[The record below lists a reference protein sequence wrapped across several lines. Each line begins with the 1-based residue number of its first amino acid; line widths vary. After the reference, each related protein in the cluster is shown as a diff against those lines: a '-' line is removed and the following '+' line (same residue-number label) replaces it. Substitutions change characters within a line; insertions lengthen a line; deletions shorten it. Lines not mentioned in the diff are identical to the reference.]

1 MLVCAHCRSGIHED
15 SRFCSVCGTP
25 VSSAAQ
31 MQSHQVSTYTLPQ
44 PNVPHPSV
52 PYQHAAVSAGG
63 FGQIFGLDP
72 RVVLLT
78 TVVDT
83 MLFGGQFITLST
95 STLLSLPVGIVLGVI
110 TYKAQRHW
118 YRDDR
123 ESAIIK
129 GLIVGLLTA
138 IPTSL
143 PGFLT
148 IPSGIVGLVHLLRRK
163 RRDSSFVIDGRAG
176 N

>member
-1 MLVCAHCRSGIHED
+1 
-15 SRFCSVCGTP
+15 
-25 VSSAAQ
+25 
-31 MQSHQVSTYTLPQ
+31 
-44 PNVPHPSV
+44 
-52 PYQHAAVSAGG
+52 
-63 FGQIFGLDP
+63 
-72 RVVLLT
+72 
-78 TVVDT
+78 
-83 MLFGGQFITLST
+83 MLFGGQLITLGT
-95 STLLSLPVGIVLGVI
+95 STLLSVPAGIVLGVI

-148 IPSGIVGLVHLLRRK
+148 VPSGVIGLVHILRRK
-163 RRDSSFVIDGRAG
+163 RGNPSLVIDRRAG
-176 N
+176 S

>member
-1 MLVCAHCRSGIHED
+1 M
-15 SRFCSVCGTP
+15 P
-25 VSSAAQ
+25 
-31 MQSHQVSTYTLPQ
+31 SHQVPVYPLPD
-44 PNVPHPSV
+44 NRS
-52 PYQHAAVSAGG
+52 AVSAGG
-63 FGQIFGLDP
+63 FGQVFGLDP
-72 RVVLLT
+72 RVVFLT

-83 MLFGGQFITLST
+83 MLFGGQFITLGT
-95 STLLSLPVGIVLGVI
+95 SSLLSVPVGIVLGVI

-123 ESAIIK
+123 ESALIK

-148 IPSGIVGLVHLLRRK
+148 IPSGVIGLVHLLRRK
-163 RRDSSFVIDGRAG
+163 KRDSSLIIDRRIG

>member
-1 MLVCAHCRSGIHED
+1 MD

-25 VSSAAQ
+25 VTHATQ
-31 MQSHQVSTYTLPQ
+31 MPGLQSHQVPAYPLPYHR
-44 PNVPHPSV
+44 V
-52 PYQHAAVSAGG
+52 AVSAGG

-72 RVVLLT
+72 RVVFLT
-78 TVVDT
+78 MLVDT
-83 MLFGGQFITLST
+83 MLFGGQFLTLGT
-95 STLLSLPVGIVLGVI
+95 SSLISLPVGIALGFI
-110 TYKAQRHW
+110 TYRAQRHW

-148 IPSGIVGLVHLLRRK
+148 IPSGIIGLVHLLRRK
-163 RRDSSFVIDGRAG
+163 RKDSSLVIDRRIG

>member
-1 MLVCAHCRSGIHED
+1 MPVCAHCRSQIHQN
-15 SRFCSVCGTP
+15 SRFCPVCGTS
-25 VSSAAQ
+25 VNSATQ
-31 MQSHQVSTYTLPQ
+31 MQSHQVSTYPLPDRR
-44 PNVPHPSV
+44 
-52 PYQHAAVSAGG
+52 AAVSAGG

-72 RVVLLT
+72 RVVFLT
-78 TVVDT
+78 AVVDT
-83 MLFGGQFITLST
+83 MLFGGQFITLGT
-95 STLLSLPVGIVLGVI
+95 SSLLSLPVGIVLGVI

-129 GLIVGLLTA
+129 GLSVALLTA

-163 RRDSSFVIDGRAG
+163 RRDSSPEINRRVG

>member
-1 MLVCAHCRSGIHED
+1 MLVCAHCRNGIHEA
-15 SRFCSVCGTP
+15 SRFCSVCGKP
-25 VSSAAQ
+25 ISSATQ
-31 MQSHQVSTYTLPQ
+31 MQNMQSYQVPTYPLP
-44 PNVPHPSV
+44 NNRV
-52 PYQHAAVSAGG
+52 AVSAGG
-63 FGQIFGLDP
+63 FAQVFGLDP
-72 RVVLLT
+72 RVVFLT

-83 MLFGGQFITLST
+83 MLFGGQFITLGT
-95 STLLSLPVGIVLGVI
+95 SSLLSVPVGIVLGVI

-129 GLIVGLLTA
+129 GLIVALLTA

-148 IPSGIVGLVHLLRRK
+148 IPSGIIGLVHILRRN
-163 RRDSSFVIDGRAG
+163 RRDGSLVIDKRVG

>member
-1 MLVCAHCRSGIHED
+1 VTYEH
-15 SRFCSVCGTP
+15 VP
-25 VSSAAQ
+25 VSA
-31 MQSHQVSTYTLPQ
+31 H
-44 PNVPHPSV
+44 
-52 PYQHAAVSAGG
+52 G
-63 FGQIFGLDP
+63 FGQVFGLDP

-78 TVVDT
+78 AIVDT
-83 MLFGGQFITLST
+83 MLFGGQFLTLGT
-95 STLLSLPVGIVLGVI
+95 STLISLPVGIVLGFI

-148 IPSGIVGLVHLLRRK
+148 IPSGVIGLVHMLHRK
-163 RRDSSFVIDGRAG
+163 RRDGSLVIDRRIG

>member
-1 MLVCAHCRSGIHED
+1 MRVCAHCRSEIHET
-15 SRFCSVCGTP
+15 SRFCSVCGKPIHSATRTQNTP
-25 VSSAAQ
+25 
-31 MQSHQVSTYTLPQ
+31 SHQVSIYPLP
-44 PNVPHPSV
+44 NNG
-52 PYQHAAVSAGG
+52 AADARGS

-72 RVVLLT
+72 RVVFLT

-83 MLFGGQFITLST
+83 MLFGGQIITLGT
-95 STLLSLPVGIVLGVI
+95 SLLLSVPVGIVLGVI
-110 TYKAQRHW
+110 TYKAQRYW
-118 YRDDR
+118 YRDDC

-129 GLIVGLLTA
+129 GLTIALLTA

-148 IPSGIVGLVHLLRRK
+148 VPSGIVGLFHILRRK
-163 RRDSSFVIDGRAG
+163 RRDSSLVIDRRVG

>member
-1 MLVCAHCRSGIHED
+1 MLLCAHCQSEIHEN
-15 SRFCSVCGTP
+15 SSFCSVCGTP
-25 VSSAAQ
+25 VNAATQ
-31 MQSHQVSTYTLPQ
+31 MQSRPVSTDPLPE
-44 PNVPHPSV
+44 
-52 PYQHAAVSAGG
+52 YRAAVSGGG

-78 TVVDT
+78 MVIDA
-83 MLFGGQFITLST
+83 MLFGGEYITLGT
-95 STLLSLPVGIVLGVI
+95 SWLLSVPVGIVLGFI

-129 GLIVGLLTA
+129 GLVVALLTA

-148 IPSGIVGLVHLLRRK
+148 VPSGIMGLVHILRRK
-163 RRDSSFVIDGRAG
+163 RRDNSLVIDRRAG

>member
-1 MLVCAHCRSGIHED
+1 MLICAHCRSEIHEN
-15 SRFCSVCGTP
+15 SRFCSVCGNP
-25 VSSAAQ
+25 VNAAPQ
-31 MQSHQVSTYTLPQ
+31 MQKMQSHRVSAYPLP
-44 PNVPHPSV
+44 
-52 PYQHAAVSAGG
+52 YDRAAVSAGG
-63 FGQIFGLDP
+63 FGQVFGLDP
-72 RVVLLT
+72 RVVFLT
-78 TVVDT
+78 MVVDT
-83 MLFGGQFITLST
+83 MLFGGQFITLGT
-95 STLLSLPVGIVLGVI
+95 STLLSVPVGIVLGFI

-123 ESAIIK
+123 ESAVIK

-148 IPSGIVGLVHLLRRK
+148 VPSGIIGLVHILHRK
-163 RRDSSFVIDGRAG
+163 RRESSLVIDRRVG

>member
-1 MLVCAHCRSGIHED
+1 MLVCAYCRSEMHNN
-15 SRFCSVCGTP
+15 SRFCSACGAPVHYAMQAQEMQSRWVPTCPLPYHRVP
-25 VSSAAQ
+25 VSS
-31 MQSHQVSTYTLPQ
+31 P
-44 PNVPHPSV
+44 
-52 PYQHAAVSAGG
+52 G
-63 FGQIFGLDP
+63 FGQIFGLEP
-72 RVVLLT
+72 RVVFLT

-83 MLFGGQFITLST
+83 MLFGGQFITLGT
-95 STLLSLPVGIVLGVI
+95 SSLLSLPVGIVLGVI

-148 IPSGIVGLVHLLRRK
+148 IPFGIVGLVHLLRRK
-163 RRDSSFVIDGRAG
+163 RRDDALAIHGRVG

>member
-1 MLVCAHCRSGIHED
+1 MIPCPYCHSSIHD
-15 SRFCSVCGTP
+15 SSKYCSVCGKTI
-25 VSSAAQ
+25 VSGAQIPSIQARGVIQSPLLLNHPAA
-31 MQSHQVSTYTLPQ
+31 SHG
-44 PNVPHPSV
+44 H
-52 PYQHAAVSAGG
+52 
-63 FGQIFGLDP
+63 FGQMFGLDP
-72 RVVLLT
+72 RITVLTL
-78 TVVDT
+78 VVDA
-83 MLFGGQFITLST
+83 MLFGGSVVTLGA
-95 STLLSLPVGIVLGVI
+95 STLLSVPAGIALGFI

-148 IPSGIVGLVHLLRRK
+148 IPSGIVGLVHLLPRK
-163 RRDSSFVIDGRAG
+163 KRSGSLV
-176 N
+176 

>member
-1 MLVCAHCRSGIHED
+1 MLLCVHCRSAIHVA
-15 SRFCSVCGTP
+15 SRFCSVCGRP
-25 VSSAAQ
+25 LYSATQ
-31 MQSHQVSTYTLPQ
+31 MQNMPRRQVPNYPLP
-44 PNVPHPSV
+44 ND
-52 PYQHAAVSAGG
+52 HAAVSAGG

-72 RVVLLT
+72 RVVFLT

-83 MLFGGQFITLST
+83 MLFSGQLMTLGT
-95 STLLSLPVGIVLGVI
+95 SLPLSVPAGIVLGVI

-123 ESAIIK
+123 ESAMIK
-129 GLIVGLLTA
+129 GLIVALLTA

-148 IPSGIVGLVHLLRRK
+148 IPSGIIGLAHILRR
-163 RRDSSFVIDGRAG
+163 RTRDRSLVIDRRVGD
-176 N
+176 

>member
-1 MLVCAHCRSGIHED
+1 MLLCAYCRSEIHD
-15 SRFCSVCGTP
+15 ASKFCSFCGRP
-25 VSSAAQ
+25 INSATQ
-31 MQSHQVSTYTLPQ
+31 IQNMPSHQVSRY
-44 PNVPHPSV
+44 PSANE
-52 PYQHAAVSAGG
+52 HGAVSAPG
-63 FGQIFGLDP
+63 FGQVFGLDP
-72 RVVLLT
+72 RVVFLT

-83 MLFGGQFITLST
+83 MLFGGQLMTLGT
-95 STLLSLPVGIVLGVI
+95 SLPLSVPAGIVLGLI

-148 IPSGIVGLVHLLRRK
+148 IPSGIVGLVHILRRK
-163 RRDSSFVIDGRAG
+163 KRDSPLIIDRHVG

>member
-1 MLVCAHCRSGIHED
+1 MLICAHCGSQVQEPA
-15 SRFCSVCGTP
+15 RFCSACGNA
-25 VSSAAQ
+25 VHSAPQ
-31 MQSHQVSTYTLPQ
+31 LPIQGRQVSAYPLPYG
-44 PNVPHPSV
+44 PTAPH
-52 PYQHAAVSAGG
+52 AGG
-63 FGQIFGLDP
+63 FGQVFGLDP
-72 RVVLLT
+72 RIVLLT

-83 MLFGGQFITLST
+83 MLFGGDFLTMGM
-95 STLLSLPVGIVLGVI
+95 STLLSVPAGIVMGLI

-118 YRDDR
+118 YQDDR

-148 IPSGIVGLVHLLRRK
+148 IPSGIVGMVHLLRKK
-163 RRDSSFVIDGRAG
+163 REDSSLIIERRVGS
-176 N
+176 

>member
-1 MLVCAHCRSGIHED
+1 MPVCAHCRSEIHGD
-15 SRFCSVCGTP
+15 SRFCSVCGNP
-25 VSSAAQ
+25 VTFATQ
-31 MQSHQVSTYTLPQ
+31 VQGIQSQQVPAYPLPYHR
-44 PNVPHPSV
+44 V
-52 PYQHAAVSAGG
+52 AVSAGG

-78 TVVDT
+78 MIVDT
-83 MLFGGQFITLST
+83 MLFGGQFITLGVS
-95 STLLSLPVGIVLGVI
+95 SLISLPVGIVLGFI
-110 TYKAQRHW
+110 TYRAQRHW

-148 IPSGIVGLVHLLRRK
+148 VPSGIIGLVHLLRRK
-163 RRDSSFVIDGRAG
+163 KRDSSLVIDRRIG

>member
-1 MLVCAHCRSGIHED
+1 
-15 SRFCSVCGTP
+15 VCGLAVYAGP
-25 VSSAAQ
+25 Q
-31 MQSHQVSTYTLPQ
+31 KQIMQGHQVPAYQVPIYPLPHESTT
-44 PNVPHPSV
+44 
-52 PYQHAAVSAGG
+52 VSAGG
-63 FGQIFGLDP
+63 FGQFFGLDP
-72 RVVLLT
+72 RIVLLT

-83 MLFGGQFITLST
+83 MLFGGEFITLGT
-95 STLLSLPVGIVLGVI
+95 STLLAVPVGIVLGFI

-148 IPSGIVGLVHLLRRK
+148 IPSGIVGLVHILRRK
-163 RRDSSFVIDGRAG
+163 KPDRSLIIDRRIG

>member
-1 MLVCAHCRSGIHED
+1 
-15 SRFCSVCGTP
+15 
-25 VSSAAQ
+25 
-31 MQSHQVSTYTLPQ
+31 LPD
-44 PNVPHPSV
+44 NRGV
-52 PYQHAAVSAGG
+52 ASAGG
-63 FGQIFGLDP
+63 FGQVFGLDP
-72 RVVLLT
+72 RVVFLT

-83 MLFGGQFITLST
+83 MLFGGQFITLGT
-95 STLLSLPVGIVLGVI
+95 SSLLSVPVGIVLGVI

-123 ESAIIK
+123 ESALIK
-129 GLIVGLLTA
+129 GLIVALLTA

-148 IPSGIVGLVHLLRRK
+148 IPSGVIGLVHLLRRK
-163 RRDSSFVIDGRAG
+163 KRDSSLIIDRRVG